1 MEKSSKERSAAYE
14 ANKKRPQNAA
24 PGSEKDPWDIVIQ
37 ACSAT
42 DCTGLIPS
50 LPQSEAE
57 LHHYEELYRFT
68 AGTDPDNSRN

>member
-1 MEKSSKERSAAYE
+1 MERIKPTNET
-14 ANKKRPQNAA
+14 KKTKKTSPDIKN
-24 PGSEKDPWDIVIQ
+24 DPWDVDIQ
-37 ACSAT
+37 ACSTT

>member
-1 MEKSSKERSAAYE
+1 MEESADARR
-14 ANKKRPQNAA
+14 NKKISAGQQGAGPDSGN
-24 PGSEKDPWDIVIQ
+24 EKDPWDIDIQ

-57 LHHYEELYRFT
+57 LHHYDDLYRFT
-68 AGTDPDNSRN
+68 ARAAAEKKR

>member
-1 MEKSSKERSAAYE
+1 MEESADARR
-14 ANKKRPQNAA
+14 NKKISAGQQGAGPDSGN
-24 PGSEKDPWDIVIQ
+24 EKDPWDIDIQ